1 MKKKNKHFFIIF
13 KGFPAASNFL
23 GPENAPLSHT
33 LIQSSW
39 NRYQGNFKGL
49 KTSKNCYWE
58 AHGKHQTSTMTLF
71 FQSKLIS
78 SQSPIYAFA
87 LSLFQD

>member
-33 LIQSSW
+33 LIQSS
-39 NRYQGNFKGL
+39 
-49 KTSKNCYWE
+49 
-58 AHGKHQTSTMTLF
+58 
-71 FQSKLIS
+71 
-78 SQSPIYAFA
+78 
-87 LSLFQD
+87 